1 MEKPRPPEED
11 EHILSNSLT
20 FSSEVCS
27 TLSEVWSKKK
37 KKAKKKKKKKV
48 HLIWPLHNVD
58 QGGEVSNTILRG
70 NKNRL
75 TQGKC
80 VR

>member
-11 EHILSNSLT
+11 EHILSNSLM

-37 KKAKKKKKKKV
+37 KKAKKKKKGSFNLAV
-48 HLIWPLHNVD
+48 
-58 QGGEVSNTILRG
+58 
-70 NKNRL
+70 
-75 TQGKC
+75 TQC
-80 VR
+80 